1 VDRSAFGEALRGG
14 GRVAEAD
21 DDLRATAESLQDDAD
36 RLKDL
41 EASKERLDPSDPEV
55 LKLAHE
61 AKDLARTI
69 ADKATVELAL
79 AEELQGA

>member
-1 VDRSAFGEALRGG
+1 MG
-14 GRVAEAD
+14 EAD

-41 EASKERLDPSDPEV
+41 EATKEGLDPSDPKV
-55 LKLAHE
+55 LELAHE

-69 ADKATVELAL
+69 ADKANVELAL

>member
-1 VDRSAFGEALRGG
+1 MG
-14 GRVAEAD
+14 EAD

-41 EASKERLDPSDPEV
+41 EASKERLDPSDPQV
-55 LKLAHE
+55 LELAHE
-61 AKDLARTI
+61 AKELARTI
-69 ADKATVELAL
+69 ADKANIEVAL